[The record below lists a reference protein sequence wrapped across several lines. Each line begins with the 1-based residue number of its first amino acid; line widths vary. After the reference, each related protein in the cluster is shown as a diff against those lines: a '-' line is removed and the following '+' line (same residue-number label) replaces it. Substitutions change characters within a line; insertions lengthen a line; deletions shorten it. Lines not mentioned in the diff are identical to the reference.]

1 MNVWQLQR
9 HISHQLLLWSALS
22 IIGGALL
29 LFGAPF
35 WRGVGVQA
43 LMWGVID
50 AAIALFGLVSLRR
63 KKRRPDAN
71 EPETLEREAHNLR
84 RLLLINAGLD
94 GFYIVGGIAVLN
106 SFTSDFARGNGVGIT
121 LQGAFL
127 LLFDTFYVFQVQC
140 GSATV
145 SA

>member
-1 MNVWQLQR
+1 MNIWQLQHR
-9 HISHQLLLWSALS
+9 ISRRLLLWSALS

-29 LFGAPF
+29 LFAVPF
-35 WRGVGVQA
+35 WRGVGLQA
-43 LMWGVID
+43 LVWGAVDAVI
-50 AAIALFGLVSLRR
+50 AFFGLLSLRR

-71 EPETLEREAHNLR
+71 EPETLEREARDLR

-106 SFTSDFARGNGVGIT
+106 SFTRDFARGNGVGIT

-127 LLFDTFYVFQVQC
+127 LLFDTFYVFQVQR